1 MTKEVSQLDQV
12 LIDTI
17 QKATKVS
24 GEIYDGAKSVTTKSI
39 DFAMQ
44 QAPDLIHQLLMY
56 NFIVSLLSFVFSLSL
71 LIGSCYFIFY
81 SFKQYASKKWDET
94 NSIFLIFMIFP
105 IGLSF
110 IAMVNS
116 TTWLKIWIAPK
127 IYLIEYAARL
137 LR

>member
-1 MTKEVSQLDQV
+1 MTKEVSKLDQV

-56 NFIVSLLSFVFSLSL
+56 NFIVSLLSFLVSLSL
-71 LIGSCYFIFY
+71 LIGSCYFVFY
-81 SFKQYASKKWDET
+81 ACKQYASKKWDEA
-94 NSIFLIFMIFP
+94 NSIFLIFMLFP
-105 IGLSF
+105 IVLSF
-110 IAMVNS
+110 IVMANS
-116 TTWLKIWIAPK
+116 MDWLKIWIAPK
-127 IYLIEYAARL
+127 IYLIEYAASL